1 MRWQQAPNQPPAL
14 SASDSFTDGVLRIL
28 IMKTFFFFSE
38 WMPFNC
44 TWQDMVWFLSKKGL
58 SAMQWTVWWWWWWNL
73 KSSQH
78 PRASHEWSTHLETCI
93 HMRLN
98 HRGCKRKTVHFYSL
112 VDFPPGSYSWSNV
125 FETSSFPKLKPLHL
139 VVILNSMAVGV
150 YRFSNLFSMVSL
162 LHL

>member
-14 SASDSFTDGVLRIL
+14 SASECSLW
-28 IMKTFFFFSE
+28 KHYFFSE

-44 TWQDMVWFLSKKGL
+44 TWQDMVRFFSKKGL
-58 SAMQWTVWWWWWWNL
+58 SAMQWTVYWWWWQNL

-78 PRASHEWSTHLETCI
+78 PCANHVWSTQLETCI

-98 HRGCKRKTVHFYSL
+98 HRGYKRKTQYIFTL
-112 VDFPPGSYSWSNV
+112 LWLFPPGSYSWNNG
-125 FETSSFPKLKPLHL
+125 FETSSFPKLKPVHL

-150 YRFSNLFSMVSL
+150 YCFSNLFSMASL
-162 LHL
+162 LRL